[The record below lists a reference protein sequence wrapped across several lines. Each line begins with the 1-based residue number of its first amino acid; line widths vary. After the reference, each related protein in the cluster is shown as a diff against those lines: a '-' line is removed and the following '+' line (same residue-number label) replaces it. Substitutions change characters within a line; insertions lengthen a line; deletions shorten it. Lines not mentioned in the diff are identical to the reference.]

1 MSLKNNLLQTLK
13 TTPATFLLILAN
25 IAVFIIS
32 IALDNRGFES
42 LSQTSFL
49 INWGANLSILS
60 MAGDYWRLFTSM
72 FLHVDIMHITFN
84 MLALWSLGILLEPKL
99 GTVYFTVLY
108 VLSGLAGSL
117 LSAITHQN
125 MLLTSCGA
133 SGAILGLF
141 GVAVIYAIKYP
152 NQDGLSL
159 KNLGLNLFLIFALGM
174 MAHVDNMAHLGGL
187 VAGIAMSALIIFL
200 NLSGKAKLLT
210 QIVASLLVAG
220 VIGAS
225 YWHYFDANMRK
236 SIAVAQA
243 AEVIATIGYQDSSSA
258 NSYMSAINGQIQ
270 EVIFNSVPAGFNVDD
285 YNQTTLSP
293 EALTALKAINDKAL
307 SDYEP
312 YIKSSTEEYKRCQNI
327 TKHVETFFTQP
338 AEQQLWQQLGEF
350 CQIHQNAFETI
361 TGDNKMAFNP
371 KQYLEVNSK
380 MSEMVQSEPMLNI
393 LNNIND
399 LALATV
405 HESQCPY
412 TSCKRFK

>member
-1 MSLKNNLLQTLK
+1 MSLKNNLLQALK
-13 TTPATFLLILAN
+13 IAPATFLLILAN

-32 IALDNRGFES
+32 IALDNRGLES

-72 FLHVDIMHITFN
+72 FLHVDILHITFN

-174 MAHVDNMAHLGGL
+174 MAHVDNMAHLGGFIAGL
-187 VAGIAMSALIIFL
+187 VMSALIILL
-200 NLSGKAKLLT
+200 NLSGKAKWLT
-210 QIVASLLVAG
+210 QVIASVLVASIIG
-220 VIGAS
+220 VY
-225 YWHYFDANMRK
+225 YWQHFDANMQK
-236 SIAVAQA
+236 NIAAAQLSETLA
-243 AEVIATIGYQDSSSA
+243 SMGFQDSSSA
-258 NSYMSAINGQIQ
+258 NTYMYMTNAGIEEIISKGATTVDLAALSA
-270 EVIFNSVPAGFNVDD
+270 ESMV
-285 YNQTTLSP
+285 
-293 EALTALKAINDKAL
+293 AIKAL
-307 SDYEP
+307 NIPENYVKEGAA
-312 YIKSSTEEYKRCQNI
+312 EYKRCQEVAQ
-327 TKHVETFFTQP
+327 HVKTFFTQP
-338 AEQQLWQQLGEF
+338 AEQLMWQQLGEY
-350 CQIHQNAFETI
+350 CQVHQNAFETI
-361 TGDNKMAFNP
+361 TGDNNTMFSP

-405 HESQCPY
+405 NESQCPY

>member
-1 MSLKNNLLQTLK
+1 MLLKNNLLQTLK
-13 TTPATFLLILAN
+13 TAPATFLLILAN

-32 IALDNRGFES
+32 IALDNRGLES

-72 FLHVDIMHITFN
+72 FLHVDILHITFN

-174 MAHVDNMAHLGGL
+174 MAHVDNMAHLGGFIAGL
-187 VAGIAMSALIIFL
+187 VMSALIILL
-200 NLSGKAKLLT
+200 NLSGKAKWLT
-210 QIVASLLVAG
+210 QVIASVLVASIIG
-220 VIGAS
+220 VY
-225 YWHYFDANMRK
+225 YWQHFDANMQK
-236 SIAVAQA
+236 NIAAAQLSETLA
-243 AEVIATIGYQDSSSA
+243 SMGFQDNSSA
-258 NSYMSAINGQIQ
+258 NTYMYMTN
-270 EVIFNSVPAGFNVDD
+270 AGIEEIISKSTAAADLA
-285 YNQTTLSP
+285 TLSD
-293 EALTALKAINDKAL
+293 EAMAAIKAL
-307 SDYEP
+307 NIPENYVKEGAA
-312 YIKSSTEEYKRCQNI
+312 EYKRCQDVAQ
-327 TKHVETFFTQP
+327 HVKTFFTQP
-338 AEQQLWQQLGEF
+338 TEQLMWQQLGEY
-350 CQIHQNAFETI
+350 CQVQQNAFETI
-361 TGDNKMAFNP
+361 TGDNKTMFSP

-380 MSEMVQSEPMLNI
+380 MSEIVQSEPMLNI

-405 HESQCPY
+405 NESQCPY

>member
-1 MSLKNNLLQTLK
+1 
-13 TTPATFLLILAN
+13 
-25 IAVFIIS
+25 
-32 IALDNRGFES
+32 
-42 LSQTSFL
+42 
-49 INWGANLSILS
+49 
-60 MAGDYWRLFTSM
+60 
-72 FLHVDIMHITFN
+72 
-84 MLALWSLGILLEPKL
+84 
-99 GTVYFTVLY
+99 VLY

-174 MAHVDNMAHLGGL
+174 MAHVDNMAHLGGFIGGL
-187 VAGIAMSALIIFL
+187 VMSAAIIML
-200 NLSGKAKLLT
+200 NLSGKAKRLT

-312 YIKSSTEEYKRCQNI
+312 YIKSSTEEYKRCQNAA
-327 TKHVETFFTQP
+327 KHVETFFTQP

-350 CQIHQNAFETI
+350 CQVQQNAFETI
-361 TGDNKMAFNP
+361 TGENKIMFSP

-405 HESQCPY
+405 NESQCPY